1 MRTIKA
7 TITVTNV
14 VAKFYDKTKPEG
26 EAIIE
31 KSFKIEGN
39 KPFKRVVKFLEK
51 MGKEFDLVPCDVVVY
66 DVTKEKYEAT
76 VSDFLSVA
84 KIIDDEEE

>member
-14 VAKFYDKTKPEG
+14 LAKFYDKKKPEG

-31 KSFKIEGN
+31 KSFKMEG
-39 KPFKRVVKFLEK
+39 KWSFKKVVKFLEK
-51 MGKEFDLVPCDVVVY
+51 TGKELELVPCDIVVY
-66 DVTKEKYEAT
+66 DVTKERYEAT

-84 KIIDDEEE
+84 KIIDEEE

>member
-31 KSFKIEGN
+31 KSFKMEGN
-39 KPFKRVVKFLEK
+39 WSFKKVVKFLEK
-51 MGKEFDLVPCDVVVY
+51 TGKELELVPCDVAFYEVA
-66 DVTKEKYEAT
+66 KERYETT
-76 VSDFLSVA
+76 VPEFLSVA
-84 KIIDDEEE
+84 KIINEEE